1 MKKML
6 IVLGDG
12 GHARAVVEVAL
23 STEEFEIKAVVGLD
37 QGNEESWRKDGIRW
51 EKDSNL
57 SDLAEAGTYA
67 IVGLGQITNP
77 APRVS
82 AYERLTELGFEMATL
97 ISPNAYVSKSS
108 TIGMGTVVMHGA
120 VVNAHGRVGENTII
134 NSMALVEHDAVI
146 GNHSHISTGSIVNG
160 GSYVGDRTFIGSGA
174 LVKQGITI
182 GSNCFVSMGSSVKAD
197 ISDGEQKSEAGRSL
211 Q

>member
-1 MKKML
+1 MKKKL

-37 QGNEESWRKDGIRW
+37 EVNEKSWSKDGIHW

-57 SDLAEAGTYA
+57 RELAEAGTFA
-67 IVGLGQITNP
+67 IVGLGQIMNP

-82 AYERLTELGFEMATL
+82 AYERLKELGFEMATL
-97 ISPNAYVSKSS
+97 ISPNAYVSKSAS
-108 TIGMGTVVMHGA
+108 IGMGSVVMHGA

-134 NSMALVEHDAVI
+134 NSMALVEHDAVV
-146 GNHSHISTGSIVNG
+146 GTHSHISTGSIVNG
-160 GSYVGDRTFIGSGA
+160 GSKVGDRTFLGSGA

-182 GSNCFVSMGSSVKAD
+182 GSNCVISMGSIVVDD
-197 ISDGEQKSEAGRSL
+197 ISDGDQASGPGREL